1 MNSLL
6 DKSFRMY
13 LFTVIYYLLCKLGL
27 AVRDRKHSNIV
38 FFHSFSFNFRRT
50 TLRDICILLLNKKS
64 ASYIQ
69 VSIISSSLLKGASFE

>member
-6 DKSFRMY
+6 GKSFRMF

-27 AVRDRKHSNIV
+27 AVRDRQHSSIMF

-64 ASYIQ
+64 
-69 VSIISSSLLKGASFE
+69 VS